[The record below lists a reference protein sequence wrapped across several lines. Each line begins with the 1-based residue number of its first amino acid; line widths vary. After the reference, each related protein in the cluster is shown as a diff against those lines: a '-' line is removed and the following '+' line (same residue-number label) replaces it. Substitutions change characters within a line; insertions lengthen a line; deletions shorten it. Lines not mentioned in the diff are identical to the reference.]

1 MADSVTYSDNAQ
13 GGTTAAITTSKPVTI
28 SWSGTASS
36 YELQMSSDGGSS
48 YSSVYTGSSSSA
60 SVTIQ
65 TGTSSLLWKLTG
77 DGAALDVPLTLTA
90 TLASD
95 IPDTPEPSEG
105 EPYLNKSG
113 LTHLWSKIKDKVDA
127 LTEYPVGYVYM
138 SANSDFNPNGTFT
151 GTWKLIDGY
160 YLRTG
165 EAMSD
170 SGSNT
175 HTMTVSEM
183 PAHTHN
189 VTETK
194 FSDYSIRY
202 SVWGSGTG
210 SGTSTRTRTTSST
223 GSGKAFSIEPS
234 SYNIKAWRRTQ

>member
-1 MADSVTYSDNAQ
+1 MADSVTKTDNAQ
-13 GGTTAAITTSKPVTI
+13 GGTTAAITTSNPVTV
-28 SWSGTASS
+28 SWNGTASS

-65 TGTSSLLWKLTG
+65 TGTSALSWRLTG
-77 DGAALDVPLTLTA
+77 DGAELDVPLTLTA

-105 EPYLNKSG
+105 EPYLSKSG

-138 SANSDFNPNGTFT
+138 SANSDFNPNCTFT

-175 HTMTVSEM
+175 HSMTVSEM
-183 PAHTHN
+183 PAHTHT

-194 FSDYSIRY
+194 YSEYDIRY
-202 SVWGSGTG
+202 SLWGAGTG
-210 SGTSTRTRTTSST
+210 SATNSRTQTTSSA
-223 GSGKAFSIEPS
+223 GSGQAFSIEPS
-234 SYNIKAWRRTQ
+234 SFNIKAWRREQ